1 MKTIYSV
8 LCDLDPSMESTT
20 CTKQE
25 TGSLSHV
32 WTIFTETQ
40 PENLCTHAGSQ
51 CHLQYQTKEEG
62 LVLSCAVN
70 FFSPLAAVSG
80 ACNIMMQ
87 WTKRPKLSHYCLSI
101 LTVMIL
107 LVILP
112 HMLWHSYPLKPWWGY
127 PWRQC
132 HCVTLLQPSPSNAC
146 VVMTTTQTELRLLAS
161 VHNPYCTGSA
171 YWMPA
176 LYYGSTWVYNIVP
189 WLYLTLLDS
198 TWLFSTLLDC
208 TVFYYGS
215 TRVYSTVPWLY
226 CICSL
231 TPGSHF
237 YQKTVAY
244 CIRVVVSLS
253 LILPY
258 NHQTCQGVSMKVHC

>member
-1 MKTIYSV
+1 MKTLYSV

-40 PENLCTHAGSQ
+40 PENLCTDAGSQ

-70 FFSPLAAVSG
+70 LFSLLAAVSG
-80 ACNIMMQ
+80 ACNITMQ
-87 WTKRPKLSHYCLSI
+87 WTKRPKLSRYCLSI
-101 LTVMIL
+101 PTVMIL

-112 HMLWHSYPLKPWWGY
+112 HMLLHSYPLKPWWGY

-146 VVMTTTQTELRLLAS
+146 VYSYDNHSDWATTNSLHAQSILHTSAQAVHTECLHCTVALLKS
-161 VHNPYCTGSA
+161 TTLYHDSTWLY
-171 YWMPA
+171 
-176 LYYGSTWVYNIVP
+176 YYGSTWVYDTVP
-189 WLYLTLLDS
+189 WLYLTPLDS
-198 TWLFSTLLDC
+198 TAFSVSRLAVTFTKKTLHLA
-208 TVFYYGS
+208 S
-215 TRVYSTVPWLY
+215 E
-226 CICSL
+226 
-231 TPGSHF
+231 
-237 YQKTVAY
+237 
-244 CIRVVVSLS
+244 
-253 LILPY
+253 
-258 NHQTCQGVSMKVHC
+258 